1 MIKVVQ
7 SIWMSKLRYGLQLC
21 NQVRLTPD
29 DPSNALMNAVQ
40 IAQNKMLRMLDRVSL
55 KDHVSTV
62 SLLIKYNLPSVNQ
75 LAAQIKL
82 IEAWKCLNIE
92 QYPLKLEPNNP
103 NKLATD
109 RVIRASSIK
118 IWKDE
123 ARTGAAKMSFSRD
136 CARLWNMA
144 PESIK
149 QAPTLGFAKSEIKKF
164 CKSLEL

>member
-40 IAQNKMLRMLDRVSL
+40 IAQKKMLRMLDRVSL

-75 LAAQIKL
+75 LAAQINYLNLNLNLFNCRKL
-82 IEAWKCLNIE
+82 SQANF
-92 QYPLKLEPNNP
+92 
-103 NKLATD
+103 
-109 RVIRASSIK
+109 K
-118 IWKDE
+118 IL
-123 ARTGAAKMSFSRD
+123 F
-136 CARLWNMA
+136 
-144 PESIK
+144 
-149 QAPTLGFAKSEIKKF
+149 
-164 CKSLEL
+164 